1 MTPAEHAALSAQV
14 ARAIG
19 YEQIKQISV
28 QACDDLALVYGRW
41 DDCRPDWPSWREFD
55 YRDPSVALPLLE
67 WLMREHG
74 ASVFTYA
81 CIRIKTDRTLCGIE
95 FHDGVTLTEAIARAV
110 IAVADAKRQQVEQN
124 EAREVLQA

>member
-19 YEQIKQISV
+19 WKYVATDINPP
-28 QACDDLALVYGRW
+28 VYHVYVSNDAGECGW
-41 DDCRPDWPSWREFD
+41 FD